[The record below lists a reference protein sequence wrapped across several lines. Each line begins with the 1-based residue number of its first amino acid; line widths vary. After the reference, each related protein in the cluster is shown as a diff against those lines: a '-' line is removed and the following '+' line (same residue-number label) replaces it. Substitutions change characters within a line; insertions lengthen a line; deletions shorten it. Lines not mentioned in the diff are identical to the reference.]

1 VYCTDVCFDFIHWN
15 RIYIHA
21 LCGLFFICWVG
32 VFATNIILSCEQVFM
47 NTSTNVCIFIYV
59 TSAKELDEFGLH

>member
-1 VYCTDVCFDFIHWN
+1 MYCTDVCFDFINWN

-21 LCGLFFICWVG
+21 LCVLFFICWVG
-32 VFATNIILSCEQVFM
+32 VFATNIILSCEQVFI
-47 NTSTNVCIFIYV
+47 NKATNVSIFIYV